1 MVQEKNNNAGRQR
14 REWWAAA
21 RAAVRECLTFDRPQE
36 FVGAGPAVFTHCSM
50 AIIFGLTLLVVAS
63 YFPALS
69 GGFVW
74 DDVAFSEEPTIRQW
88 SGLSSIWF
96 SPSAIGNEGHYWP
109 VVYTTFW
116 LEHKLWGF
124 SPFGYHLVNVLLHT
138 VNVVLVWR
146 LMQRLAVPGALAIAA
161 VFAVHPLHVESV
173 AWIIERKDLLS
184 ALFYLSAVLM
194 WIRFTEAPHP
204 WRYSAAL
211 VLFTAGMLSKSIVV
225 TLPAALLIWHWWQHG
240 RIAAK
245 DLLRLAPFFL
255 VGFAITLAD
264 LAYYTSREPL
274 ALDYSAIERILIAA
288 RALWFYV
295 DKLLWPVD
303 LIVIYPLW
311 EIRADHLFGW
321 VYVAAAAALGAALWH
336 LRHRLGRGPLAAA
349 LFFVVTLSPVLGF
362 VDYGYMQFSLV
373 ADRFQYLA
381 GIGPMA
387 VLLGGA
393 VGGVNRLPDVWRRIA
408 VGVFIA
414 VLAVLGTLTWQQSRI
429 YRDEITFFS
438 YIVSHNP
445 EARDAHFNLGNALFK
460 ADRIEEGYAV
470 SLALLK
476 RRPNSAKAY
485 SNLGYALSLMERF
498 DEAEASL
505 LRALELN
512 PRNETVRQNI
522 ARLKR
527 KQGRHKEA
535 VEWYGGILASNPS
548 NADAHAE
555 LGFSLYHLK
564 RYEEAIVSMDR
575 SLELAPRSN
584 NARSLYALTG
594 RALQALDRFEA
605 AEQRLLHAV
614 RLASDDAMLL
624 VDLSHLR
631 AAQQRFDE
639 ADEYL
644 RRALAIAPEDPTV
657 LHYIAGR
664 LKEQGRREEA
674 IESYRAALAIDPEFA
689 MAYAGMG
696 DALYQL
702 ERYAEAIESF
712 GRSVDLHPHPPTATA
727 RLVLMGKASV
737 KLGQAEAAVAY
748 YEHAVEIE
756 PGNAEA
762 LDHLAMTRFTEKRY
776 DEALVLYRSLLELRP
791 ESPQTHLNLGST
803 LYYLGRPQEAL
814 VNFEKALALDPEF
827 ETARNSVERLRR
839 SLKQGER

>member
-1 MVQEKNNNAGRQR
+1 MESAKRQR
-14 REWWAAA
+14 RERRASA
-21 RAAVRECLTFDRPQE
+21 RQDRAPGKLQRLA
-36 FVGAGPAVFTHCSM
+36 GKGPAAFMRHGVA
-50 AIIFGLTLLVVAS
+50 AILGLVSLVAVA

-69 GGFVW
+69 GGFIW
-74 DDVAFSEEPTIRQW
+74 DDIIFSEEPTIRQW

-96 SPSAIGNEGHYWP
+96 SPTDIQREGHYWP

-429 YRDEITFFS
+429 YRDGITFFS

-445 EARDAHFNLGNALFK
+445 AARDAHLNLGNALFK
-460 ADRIEEGYAV
+460 ADRIQEGYAATLV
-470 SLALLK
+470 EAGQ
-476 RRPNSAKAY
+476 RPHSTKVYAH
-485 SNLGYALSLMERF
+485 LGYALLLMNRL
-498 DEAEASL
+498 DEA
-505 LRALELN
+505 
-512 PRNETVRQNI
+512 
-522 ARLKR
+522 
-527 KQGRHKEA
+527 
-535 VEWYGGILASNPS
+535 
-548 NADAHAE
+548 
-555 LGFSLYHLK
+555 
-564 RYEEAIVSMDR
+564 
-575 SLELAPRSN
+575 
-584 NARSLYALTG
+584 
-594 RALQALDRFEA
+594 
-605 AEQRLLHAV
+605 AV
-614 RLASDDAMLL
+614 RLA
-624 VDLSHLR
+624 
-631 AAQQRFDE
+631 
-639 ADEYL
+639 
-644 RRALAIAPEDPTV
+644 RALE
-657 LHYIAGR
+657 
-664 LKEQGRREEA
+664 
-674 IESYRAALAIDPEFA
+674 IDSKNP
-689 MAYAGMG
+689 
-696 DALYQL
+696 Q
-702 ERYAEAIESF
+702 
-712 GRSVDLHPHPPTATA
+712 
-727 RLVLMGKASV
+727 
-737 KLGQAEAAVAY
+737 
-748 YEHAVEIE
+748 
-756 PGNAEA
+756 A
-762 LDHLAMTRFTEKRY
+762 LDSLAMVRFRQRRY
-776 DEALVLYRSLLELRP
+776 DEALTLYQSMMEVQP
-791 ESPQTHLNLGST
+791 DNAQTHSNLGST
-803 LYYLGRPQEAL
+803 LYHLGRLEDAL
-814 VNFEKALALDPEF
+814 ASFESALALDPGLEI
-827 ETARNSVERLRR
+827 ARGSANRLRR
-839 SLKQGER
+839 RLSSDRP